1 MAMAMAVATGA
12 TLQADFEGHLK
23 VKCTPEGGGVSET
36 LLALW

>member
-23 VKCTPEGGGVSET
+23 VKCTPEGGGGYQRPY
-36 LLALW
+36 